1 MLFVTVLRA
10 VDQLVSHDSNQ
21 LHVVAS
27 PANFIEGRA
36 MLLLRPLLRPFG
48 YLAFVIAL
56 AAFSATAWLLGEEHE
71 LGFFASRLSRT
82 VWRYPEVTRRGVQ
95 LAWLVWAVLF
105 LVAAS
110 DDTPW
115 DERALG
121 ALAVI
126 ALWRHFAARRRATR

>member
-1 MLFVTVLRA
+1 
-10 VDQLVSHDSNQ
+10 
-21 LHVVAS
+21 
-27 PANFIEGRA
+27 
-36 MLLLRPLLRPFG
+36 MLLLRLLLRPFG

-71 LGFFASRLSRT
+71 LGFFASRLSNT
-82 VWRYPEVTRRGVQ
+82 IWRYPEVTRRGVQ

-105 LVAAS
+105 LAAAS

-121 ALAVI
+121 AIGVI
-126 ALWRHFAARRRATR
+126 ALWRQFTARHRADR